1 MVGLGGGSV
10 FTSGGAGG
18 GLHLGRS
25 GGSVHLGGG
34 SVFLTGWLG
43 WLGPHLG
50 SVLTSGG
57 SVLTSGGS
65 VLTSGGSVLTSG
77 GSVLTSG
84 GSVLT
89 SGGVGGEGAN
99 GRASTGEAVS
109 VARTGLACFGVLLL
123 FLLFL
128 LFQVFVAFAVF
139 LFGAVVTARGVFAL
153 GRAVFRCLTFV
164 AFFFAAAV
172 VTRRVL
178 LIPRRVVFLFLCFAS
193 AVVLGVVR
201 FRTFSLAVALARF
214 FVDFRVRFAPDP
226 SWARLFALLGG
237 CDRRRLAA
245 CEVRRDDVFF
255 FAIPGPL

>member
-1 MVGLGGGSV
+1 MGGLPRRRRANPESGVDGVAMTPNPSSVGVSCLGGGSV
-10 FTSGGAGG
+10 Q
-18 GLHLGRS
+18 
-25 GGSVHLGGG
+25 
-34 SVFLTGWLG
+34 
-43 WLGPHLG
+43 
-50 SVLTSGG
+50 LTSPPPPI
-57 SVLTSGGS
+57 TWSGCGIWRRPWGPLARS
-65 VLTSGGSVLTSG
+65 PF
-77 GSVLTSG
+77 
-84 GSVLT
+84 T

-139 LFGAVVTARGVFAL
+139 LFGAVFVRFVFAL
-153 GRAVFRCLTFV
+153 GRAVFRFLTFV

-172 VTRRVL
+172 LTGRVL
-178 LIPRRVVFLFLCFAS
+178 LIPRRVVFLFLGFAS

-237 CDRRRLAA
+237 CDRRRLVA

-255 FAIPGPL
+255 FAIPGPLRFDRPTISIV

>member
-1 MVGLGGGSV
+1 MGGLPRRRRANPESGVDGVAMTPNPSSVGVSCLGGGSV
-10 FTSGGAGG
+10 LT
-18 GLHLGRS
+18 L
-25 GGSVHLGGG
+25 GG
-34 SVFLTGWLG
+34 SVF
-43 WLGPHLG
+43 
-50 SVLTSGG
+50 
-57 SVLTSGGS
+57 
-65 VLTSGGSVLTSG
+65 
-77 GSVLTSG
+77 
-84 GSVLT
+84 T

-123 FLLFL
+123 FLLF
-128 LFQVFVAFAVF
+128 QVFVAFAVF
-139 LFGAVVTARGVFAL
+139 LFGAVFRFLAFVAFFFAAAVLTARVVFAL
-153 GRAVFRCLTFV
+153 GRAVFRFLTFV

-172 VTRRVL
+172 LTGRVL
-178 LIPRRVVFLFLCFAS
+178 LIPRRVVFLFLGFAS

-237 CDRRRLAA
+237 CDRRRLVA

-255 FAIPGPL
+255 FAIPGPLRFDRPTISIV

>member
-1 MVGLGGGSV
+1 MARSSGGSV

-18 GLHLGRS
+18 SVFTS
-25 GGSVHLGGG
+25 GGAGG
-34 SVFLTGWLG
+34 SVF
-43 WLGPHLG
+43 
-50 SVLTSGG
+50 TSGG
-57 SVLTSGGS
+57 AGGSVFTSGGA
-65 VLTSGGSVLTSG
+65 GGSVF
-77 GSVLTSG
+77 
-84 GSVLT
+84 T

-128 LFQVFVAFAVF
+128 LFLAFAVF
-139 LFGAVVTARGVFAL
+139 LFGTVLTARVVFAS
-153 GRAVFRCLTFV
+153 GRAVFRFLAFV
-164 AFFFAAAV
+164 AFFLFGAVLTARVVFASGRAVFRFLFFAAAV
-172 VTRRVL
+172 LTGRVL
-178 LIPRRVVFLFLCFAS
+178 LMPRRVVCLLMPRRVVFLFLGFAS

-237 CDRRRLAA
+237 CDRRRLVA